1 MESVRRGGSRP
12 SITPIRGL
20 VGPLLALIHV
30 LFTGHIAIAQQIEP
44 ANWGVG
50 PSGAVFAS
58 ARSGNTV
65 YVGGSFFGQF
75 GRNSGGAVPLNIAT
89 ARAPASY
96 PLVAGRVRA
105 VVADG
110 TGGWYVGGWFPGVD
124 GHPHANLAHVRT
136 DGVDDAWTVG
146 ADNEV
151 FALSLVGTTLY
162 VGGDFD
168 SLGGEARAHVAAV
181 DAATGALKAWNPGAN
196 EQVATI
202 LATDRQVFFGG
213 RFTAAAAGAH
223 RYLVA
228 VDPVSGADFGWDAAV
243 DYNVAAL
250 ALHDSTLFVGGFF
263 ANVGGQLHRYLAA
276 VNARTA
282 GVLPWNPNV
291 NRMPEFIYD
300 GGPRVSALLVQ
311 DTLLYVA
318 GSFKTIGGQYREGLA
333 AVGVGSALATPWDP
347 HTYSASEFGAYFSA
361 VALSGDTLFV
371 AGQADSIGGQP
382 SSYLAAVRASD
393 AGRLAWD
400 PRPNW
405 EVRALSVQGGTVFA
419 GGWFNSM
426 GDWVKRNNLAAF
438 DAATGELKPWDPEA
452 DDYVAALT
460 LQDGKVY
467 VGGAFGSVGGQP
479 RGGIAALDTLSG
491 AATAWNPGA
500 NGGVFA
506 LAPWKGSLLI
516 GGGFS
521 RVGGLPRGGAAAI
534 DTATGLVTGWNPGAN
549 DIVYSIV
556 PGDSVIYIG
565 GWFSAIGGL
574 TRRTLAAVDTVLGAP
589 TGWAPYTDFVVETMA
604 LHDGTLF
611 VGGPFNFVNG
621 VQRDGIA
628 AIASNGDLLPWTAN
642 AGATVH
648 TLIAMDST
656 VYAGGAFRT
665 IGGQSRSS
673 IAALDARTGAVRSW
687 NPSPDGEVYGLS
699 TDGSHLDVVGT
710 FGRMGNWA
718 RSGIASFTLGSGPGP
733 TIPRTLF
740 LAQNTPNPSRSATLI
755 RYALPTAASVSLVV
769 FDPQGRRLASLL
781 SHALQVAGPHQ
792 VTVPTAG
799 WRPGCYFYQLEA
811 AGIRATRKMVVVN

>member
-1 MESVRRGGSRP
+1 MESVRRGGSTTSTSP
-12 SITPIRGL
+12 VRGVSL
-20 VGPLLALIHV
+20 LLALFPV
-30 LFTGHIAIAQQIEP
+30 LFTVQIAIAQQIDP
-44 ANWGVG
+44 ADWGVG
-50 PSGAVFAS
+50 PSGGVFAA

-65 YVGGSFFGQF
+65 YVGGSFFGEF

-96 PLVAGRVRA
+96 PRVAGRVRA
-105 VVADG
+105 VAADG
-110 TGGWYVGGWFPGVD
+110 TGGWDVGGWFPAVD
-124 GHPHANLAHVRT
+124 GHPHANLAHIRT

-151 FALSLVGTTLY
+151 FALSLAGTTLY

-213 RFTAAAAGAH
+213 RFTAAAGGAH
-223 RYLVA
+223 RCLVA
-228 VDPVSGADFGWDAAV
+228 VDPVSGVLGWDAGA
-243 DYNVAAL
+243 DYQVTAL
-250 ALHDSTLFVGGFF
+250 ALRDSTLFIGGYF
-263 ANVGGQLHRYLAA
+263 ANVGGQLRRYLAA
-276 VNARTA
+276 VNAST
-282 GVLPWNPNV
+282 GTVLPWNPSV
-291 NRMPEFIYD
+291 DRKPDFIYD
-300 GGPRVSALLVQ
+300 GGPRVSALLVK
-311 DTLLYVA
+311 DTTLYVA

-333 AVGVGSALATPWDP
+333 AVGVSSALATPWDP
-347 HTYSASEFGAYFSA
+347 HTYSASEFGAYFTA

-371 AGQADSIGGQP
+371 AGQADSIDGQP
-382 SSYLAAVRASD
+382 SSYLAALRISD
-393 AGRLAWD
+393 ASRLTWD

-405 EVRALSVQGGTVFA
+405 EVRALAVQRGTLYA
-419 GGWFNSM
+419 CGLFNSM

-460 LQDGKVY
+460 IQDGKVY

-506 LAPWKGSLLI
+506 LAPWKGSVLI

-611 VGGPFNFVNG
+611 IGGPFSFVNG
-621 VQRDGIA
+621 IEREGIA
-628 AIASNGDLLPWTAN
+628 ALKPNGELTGWAP
-642 AGATVH
+642 GADAAVH
-648 TLIAMDST
+648 ALVALDST
-656 VYAGGAFRT
+656 IYAGGSFLT

-673 IAALDARTGAVRSW
+673 IAALDARTGAVRAW
-687 NPSPDGEVYGLS
+687 NPSPDGAVYGLG
-699 TDGSHLDVVGT
+699 TDGSHLDIVGT
-710 FGRMGNWA
+710 FGRMGNWP
-718 RSGIASFTLGSGPGP
+718 RSGIASFTLGSGPGL

-740 LAQNTPNPSRSATLI
+740 LAQNAPNPSTSATLI
-755 RYALPTAASVSLVV
+755 RYALPTAASVSLAI
-769 FDPQGRRLASLL
+769 FDTQGRRMTPLI
-781 SHALQVAGPHQ
+781 SHELQAAGPHEF
-792 VTVPTAG
+792 TVPTAG
-799 WRPGCYFYQLEA
+799 WKPGCYFYQLEA
-811 AGIRATRKMVVVN
+811 AGIRATRKMVVLK